1 MQRMS
6 CSLRSPNQLGAL
18 GITLVTSTVMF
29 MRRVLVLNAFVWPPP
44 LVQYVTWGISVCS
57 GLLFWV
63 TLNSLRS
70 SLEVQLATGILS
82 TILAW
87 ITYVLLVNQRLQ
99 YPSRQQQVSLFF
111 HVMTEA
117 LILLQVRLVVMSLDA
132 CEEE

>member
-1 MQRMS
+1 
-6 CSLRSPNQLGAL
+6 
-18 GITLVTSTVMF
+18 MF

-44 LVQYVTWGISVCS
+44 VVQYVTWGISVCS

-70 SLEVQLATGILS
+70 PLEVQLATGILS

-87 ITYVLLVNQRLQ
+87 ITYVLLVNERLQ

-111 HVMTEA
+111 HIMTEA